1 MTEKGGTQRANRSL
15 GTPAGNRA
23 FGRTQKEER

>member
-1 MTEKGGTQRANRSL
+1 MTTKGGTTRANRST

-23 FGRTQKEER
+23 FESTHEEER

>member
-1 MTEKGGTQRANRSL
+1 MTEKGGTTRANFPM

-23 FGRTQKEER
+23 FGRIQQEER

>member
-1 MTEKGGTQRANRSL
+1 MTKKGGRTRANRST

-23 FGRTQKEER
+23 FGSIQEEER

>member
-1 MTEKGGTQRANRSL
+1 MTEKGGITSANRST

-23 FGRTQKEER
+23 FEWINKEER

>member
-1 MTEKGGTQRANRSL
+1 MTEKGGTTRANRSM

-23 FGRTQKEER
+23 FGWIQQEER